1 MTPGERIVYLRE
13 QHNLSQLELAN
24 KIKLNNSVLN
34 RIEKGI
40 RAIRDD
46 ELVSIANFFGVSTD
60 YILTGKKTLLPASQK
75 PEPFPKDLNKFL
87 QQSEIIFDGDAY
99 NLDDEE
105 RAMVMQ
111 SLKVAFYAAK
121 KANKRKKDDT
131 HK

>member
-1 MTPGERIVYLRE
+1 MKIGDIMKKLRE
-13 QHNLSQLELAN
+13 DRGLSQASVCRALDIDQSTLAN
-24 KIKLNNSVLN
+24 YENNRRVPKSD
-34 RIEKGI
+34 I
-40 RAIRDD
+40 
-46 ELVSIANFFGVSTD
+46 LVAVANYFNVSTD
-60 YILTGKKTLLPASQK
+60 YLLGLTSNPFSQSEK
-75 PEPFPKDLNKFL
+75 VPKDLNKFL
-87 QQSEIIFDGDAY
+87 QQSEIIFDGNAY

>member
-1 MTPGERIVYLRE
+1 MQLGERIKKLRE
-13 QHNLSQLELAN
+13 DKGLTQADVCSAINISQSTLANYETNFRTPKLDVLLELAN
-24 KIKLNNSVLN
+24 FYKVSLDYLLGRTDNPFPINEKKI
-34 RIEKGI
+34 
-40 RAIRDD
+40 
-46 ELVSIANFFGVSTD
+46 
-60 YILTGKKTLLPASQK
+60 
-75 PEPFPKDLNKFL
+75 PKDLNKFL

>member
-1 MTPGERIVYLRE
+1 MQLGERIKKLRE
-13 QHNLSQLELAN
+13 DRGLTQADVCAAINISQSTLAN
-24 KIKLNNSVLN
+24 YETNFRTPKMDVL
-34 RIEKGI
+34 IS
-40 RAIRDD
+40 
-46 ELVSIANFFGVSTD
+46 LANFYKVSLD
-60 YILTGKKTLLPASQK
+60 YLLGRT
-75 PEPFPKDLNKFL
+75 ETPFPINAKKIPNDLNKFL
-87 QQSEIIFDGDAY
+87 QQSEIVFDGDAY